1 MYATTLSDTDSSNSD
16 SEESCDKKGN
26 YSKKLNEVL
35 AHQNPFSDKSGLG
48 YIGESNSSV
57 KVSKNMKFVKAKEPM
72 MAIATSEKVKAEK
85 KRNVTDQQFLTK
97 PPNQSVVKP
106 KGKGKSLPKSQRGPR
121 TQRFCH
127 HCGIKEHTKPNFH
140 KLKALKNAITQ
151 RSGGPRNDRR
161 NWTAEQSKS
170 HEGVSG
176 VRDVMKMI
184 DAFTTYLISFT
195 RRFESHN
202 NRTQSFRDVTPKA
215 SVMWVKKDTHA

>member
-35 AHQNPFSDKSGLG
+35 AHQKPFSDKSGLG
-48 YIGESNSSV
+48 YTGESNSSV

-72 MAIATSEKVKAEK
+72 MAIATSEKVKVEK
-85 KRNVTDQQFLTK
+85 KGNVTDQQFLTK

-151 RSGGPRNDRR
+151 RLGGPRNDRR

-184 DAFTTYLISFT
+184 DAFTTYLVSFT

-202 NRTQSFRDVTPKA
+202 NRT
-215 SVMWVKKDTHA
+215 

>member
-35 AHQNPFSDKSGLG
+35 AHQKPFSDKSGLG
-48 YIGESNSSV
+48 YTGESNSSV

-85 KRNVTDQQFLTK
+85 KQNVTDQQFLTK

-121 TQRFCH
+121 TQHFCH
-127 HCGIKEHTKPNFH
+127 HCGIEEHTKPNFH

-184 DAFTTYLISFT
+184 DAFTTYLVSFT

-202 NRTQSFRDVTPKA
+202 NRT
-215 SVMWVKKDTHA
+215 